1 MTAANTPLQAPQS
14 AGIVIV
20 GGGVAGTSVAYHLAL
35 LGRTDVVLVDQG
47 PLWET
52 GGSTSHAP
60 GLVFQHNPSRTMTR
74 FAQETVALFGELG
87 CFHGVGGI
95 EVAATEA
102 RWEELHRRLGRAM
115 SYGLPAEL
123 LTPEQVRELVPLIDP
138 ERILGG
144 FHTPT
149 DGIAKALHA
158 AEAMATATAAC
169 MRSATARSRA
179 SRSSAARP
187 GRRDDARHDPHRH
200 RRPRRRHLGAEGRA
214 ARRAWSCRSSRSS
227 TSTRSPRRCRSWRAR
242 RARWSTRSCATRTPT
257 STSARSPTPT
267 GSATTTTSRG

>member
-1 MTAANTPLQAPQS
+1 MWMKTSHGASVRPASRTRTRFAGSAERRFASAQPAEPPPTMTKSYWEVATTCDISQRVTAANSPLGAPEP

-20 GGGVAGTSVAYHLAL
+20 GGGVAGASEAYHLAK

-87 CFHGVGGI
+87 CFHSVGGI
-95 EVAATEA
+95 EVAATLA

-115 SYGLPAEL
+115 SFGLPAAL
-123 LTPEQVRELVPLIDP
+123 LEPAQVRALVPLVDP

-144 FHTPT
+144 LHTPT
-149 DGIAKALHA
+149 DGIAKALRA
-158 AEAMATATAAC
+158 AAAMAEAAGVTALGGCTVTGFQIDRGAV
-169 MRSATARSRA
+169 RA
-179 SRSSAARP
+179 VETT
-187 GRRDDARHDPHRH
+187 
-200 RRPRRRHLGAEGRA
+200 LG
-214 ARRAWSCRSSRSS
+214 
-227 TSTRSPRRCRSWRAR
+227 TI
-242 RARWSTRSCATRTPT
+242 RTDT
-257 STSARSPTPT
+257 
-267 GSATTTTSRG
+267 